1 EEQSAQ
7 QTPTPDDPGSSA
19 PSASDGAPPFGRED
33 IPDTKVTS
41 AFRAFATADSGS
53 SEVREESG
61 ELSETFESSVIKEPG
76 QEKTG
81 DHFTVVE
88 EEELDRGEPEEP
100 IPRALISPQTWV
112 LAIGLIAV
120 SLTAWYLLRPPSD
133 DALYRRIMA
142 TTADRKIP
150 SLLAAEDD
158 IQEFLMR
165 FSNDSRCQE
174 LRYFKGEIELYR
186 LRRRLEESRRERGDR
201 EALLPIER
209 AYQEAIDLG
218 QQNPKEAIEQLQ
230 AIVDLYGDR
239 ADDSGPTGQ
248 YLQLI
253 QRDLKRLRLKLDEW
267 EAQDLGVLNAR
278 LDRADELARGDS
290 AEQRQQAQEMRRA
303 VIQLYADKP
312 WAAEA
317 VQRARD
323 ALAGEDESS

>member
-1 EEQSAQ
+1 
-7 QTPTPDDPGSSA
+7 
-19 PSASDGAPPFGRED
+19 
-33 IPDTKVTS
+33 
-41 AFRAFATADSGS
+41 
-53 SEVREESG
+53 
-61 ELSETFESSVIKEPG
+61 
-76 QEKTG
+76 
-81 DHFTVVE
+81 
-88 EEELDRGEPEEP
+88 
-100 IPRALISPQTWV
+100 V

-120 SLTAWYLLRPPSD
+120 GLTAWYLLRPPSD

-150 SLLAAEDD
+150 SLLSAEDD
-158 IQEFLMR
+158 IQEFLTR
-165 FSNDSRCQE
+165 FSNDSRCRE
-174 LRYFKGEIELYR
+174 LHHFKGEIELYR

-218 QQNPKEAIEQLQ
+218 QQNPEEAIEQLQ

-248 YLQLI
+248 YLQLV
-253 QRDLKRLRLKLDEW
+253 QRDLKSLRLKLDEW